1 MNPKLQTAL
10 GIGATALLVAITEPI
25 RIGGLLMFIAVI
37 LLAISSLIA
46 GERLPLFVRVLA
58 TGTIYYHAFVML
70 LIGRTTEPHLSAD
83 TITMAIFYFGL
94 FALLPVLALFRVWR
108 KRIAV
113 ALAAVVLPVALI
125 AACTVA
131 AYEEK
136 AFVRQHAEGI
146 GPTGRWTVSH
156 HWLAYNAETQEL
168 YGND

>member
-10 GIGATALLVAITEPI
+10 GISATTMLISITEPI

-37 LLAISSLIA
+37 LLAISSLIL

-58 TGTIYYHAFVML
+58 TSTIYYHAFVML
-70 LIGRTTEPHLSAD
+70 LIGRTTGPHLSIE
-83 TITMAIFYFGL
+83 TILMAFFYFGL
-94 FALLPVLALFRVWR
+94 FAFLPVLTLFRVWQ
-108 KRIAV
+108 KKTGI
-113 ALAAVVLPVALI
+113 ALAVIVLPISLI
-125 AACTVA
+125 AAFTVA
-131 AYEEK
+131 AYEER
-136 AFVRQHAEGI
+136 AFVQQHADGI